1 MSDWSDLADELD
13 AWHREGRR
21 AHFWWRDDDATRVT
35 PALLQLLELSS
46 RHDTPVAL
54 AVIPRDAEEGLR
66 RYLLECP
73 LAAVLQHGWGHEN
86 HAPPGERQEEFGVSR
101 SLPEM
106 LSELAEGWRLIGR
119 FPRAESVLVAPWNR
133 LDPHLMPHLP
143 SVGLCAVS
151 TLGPRATAV
160 PTPGVRQTNVHVDLI
175 DWQGTGGFRGDGLVL
190 DQILAHLRARRSGQ
204 ADRDEP
210 TGVMSHHSFHDSG
223 CWAFLTELLAA
234 TRAHP
239 AVRWLAAREA
249 FRR

>member
-1 MSDWSDLADELD
+1 MSDWSDLANELD

-21 AHFWWRDDDATRVT
+21 AHFWWRDDDATRIT
-35 PALLQLLELSS
+35 PPLLQLLELSV

-66 RYLLECP
+66 QHLLECP
-73 LAAVLQHGWGHEN
+73 LATVLQHGWSHEN
-86 HAPPGERQEEFGVSR
+86 HAPAGGRQEEFGVHR

-106 LSELAEGWRLIGR
+106 LSELAEGWRHIQR
-119 FPRAESVLVAPWNR
+119 FSRAEPVLVAPWNR
-133 LDPHLMPHLP
+133 LDPHLLPHLP

-151 TLGPRATAV
+151 TLGPRPTAV
-160 PTPGVRQTNVHVDLI
+160 PAPGVRQTNVHVDLI
-175 DWQGTGGFRGDGLVL
+175 DWQETLGFRGDGPVL

-204 ADRDEP
+204 ADHDEP

-223 CWAFLTELLAA
+223 CWAFLNELLAA
-234 TRAHP
+234 TRTHP